1 MPQYVGY
8 GDKPKKK
15 KPVKGKDM
23 PMKKKD
29 MGKMKKEHMSPRK
42 KKKMM

>member
-8 GDKPKKK
+8 GKKKQDKKK
-15 KPVKGKDM
+15 KEDM

-29 MGKMKKEHMSPRK
+29 MDKMKKEHMAPKK